1 MLTSRIW
8 NPLTMAQEFF
18 SSVLDTFETSFGDE
32 HTTKKT
38 PSNHCKYWS
47 SRKRRHNLMNGRNVC
62 VVLVVVLIR
71 VTDVWWSKSSHF
83 QYQTSEAERSP
94 FRQTCSF
101 SVDEDT
107 GLVTLCSFRCVC
119 VMFFLLILF
128 GTLVG
133 HFWAKLIMW
142 YTITIR
148 KNISPTL
155 ILQFRPNQTG

>member
-18 SSVLDTFETSFGDE
+18 SPVLDTFETSFGDE

-101 SVDEDT
+101 SADVDT

-119 VMFFLLILF
+119 VMFFFIDFVWNVSWPFLGQINNVIYDYDPYKIYHPHWF
-128 GTLVG
+128 FNSV
-133 HFWAKLIMW
+133 H
-142 YTITIR
+142 
-148 KNISPTL
+148 
-155 ILQFRPNQTG
+155 